1 MMGITLGMDITMFR
15 QVIHVLFLSEIF
27 GEKCMT
33 GPVDFGRFC
42 EFCFSDL
49 RVANIENNLREGHYN
64 FLFRK

>member
-1 MMGITLGMDITMFR
+1 MFR
-15 QVIHVLFLSEIF
+15 QVIHVLFLSEIL

-33 GPVDFGRFC
+33 GSVDFGRFC

-49 RVANIENNLREGHYN
+49 RVANIGNNLREGHYN

>member
-1 MMGITLGMDITMFR
+1 MMGIPLGVGITMFR

-49 RVANIENNLREGHYN
+49 RVANIGNNLREGHYN

>member
-1 MMGITLGMDITMFR
+1 MMGITLGMGITMIR
-15 QVIHVLFLSEIF
+15 QVLFLSEIF

-33 GPVDFGRFC
+33 GPVDFGKFC

-49 RVANIENNLREGHYN
+49 RVANIGNNLREGHYN

>member
-1 MMGITLGMDITMFR
+1 MMGITLGMGITMFR
-15 QVIHVLFLSEIF
+15 QVLFLSEIF

-33 GPVDFGRFC
+33 GPADFGRFC

-49 RVANIENNLREGHYN
+49 RVANIGNNLREGHYN